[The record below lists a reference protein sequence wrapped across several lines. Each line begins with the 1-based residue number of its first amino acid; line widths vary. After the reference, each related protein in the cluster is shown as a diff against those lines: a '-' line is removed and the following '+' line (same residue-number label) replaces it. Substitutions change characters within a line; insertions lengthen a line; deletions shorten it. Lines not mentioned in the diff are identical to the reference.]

1 MTIIEYVQLDIAVY
15 LQVKFI
21 QMKLQIALVEFVI
34 QKLKQFTRDYRE
46 IELENDKF
54 IRDLLF
60 KKKYHFFLP
69 YFIICS

>member
-21 QMKLQIALVEFVI
+21 QMELQIALVEFVI

-46 IELENDKF
+46 IETRK
-54 IRDLLF
+54 
-60 KKKYHFFLP
+60 
-69 YFIICS
+69 